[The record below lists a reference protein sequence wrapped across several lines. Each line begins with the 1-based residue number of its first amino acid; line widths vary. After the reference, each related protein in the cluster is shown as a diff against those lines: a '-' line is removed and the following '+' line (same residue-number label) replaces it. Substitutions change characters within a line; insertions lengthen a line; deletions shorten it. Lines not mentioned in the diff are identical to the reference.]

1 MDMPL
6 PIANA
11 QMVDFVNLLMIINK
25 SFNISEEEHRYK
37 ISFVNLAS
45 HEMRRDDPKL
55 ISHDAKIKRLKRGEA
70 YGMYY
75 RWNIRQVCRNLRNKE
90 HFIKDSRYVIV
101 VICILRSSRYFQ
113 LSLSLLAQ
121 KYIHDFNYCA

>member
-70 YGMYY
+70 MEC
-75 RWNIRQVCRNLRNKE
+75 IIDEIFAK
-90 HFIKDSRYVIV
+90 FV
-101 VICILRSSRYFQ
+101 VICETKNISLRIR
-113 LSLSLLAQ
+113 
-121 KYIHDFNYCA
+121 DM